1 MSEVPQER
9 RIRNLDEEPLTPKE
23 EALQRQ
29 MGRSAGGGAYYIG
42 RRQTEE
48 AKQQNRL
55 AKMSK
60 DDEWEYWYDED
71 KDYMVG

>member
-29 MGRSAGGGAYYIG
+29 MGRSAGGAYYIG

-48 AKQQNRL
+48 AKRQNWL

-60 DDEWEYWYDED
+60 NDEWEYWYDED

>member
-1 MSEVPQER
+1 MTDGAECW
-9 RIRNLDEEPLTPKE
+9 
-23 EALQRQ
+23 
-29 MGRSAGGGAYYIG
+29 GAYYIG

-60 DDEWEYWYDED
+60 DDEWEYWYGED